1 MSLRKCSICSASSD
15 KARRLD
21 GIGSGSK
28 PSQDAV
34 VMASERD
41 EPGGETA
48 KAWRRHG
55 ERFRRP
61 GSPAMM
67 PPRRGKG
74 IFGPMDC
81 VARLPDSAAIG
92 RYSLLATSQISPCH
106 GRALAGF
113 GP

>member
-1 MSLRKCSICSASSD
+1 MRMVFSSL
-15 KARRLD
+15 
-21 GIGSGSK
+21 GSK
-28 PSQDAV
+28 LNYDAA

-41 EPGGETA
+41 EPRGERP
-48 KAWRRHG
+48 KAWWYHDEGVRRG
-55 ERFRRP
+55 

-81 VARLPDSAAIG
+81 VARLPDRTTIG
-92 RYSLLATSQISPCH
+92 LHSLLATNQISLCH
-106 GRALAGF
+106 GRVIVGF